1 MTTTGGPLIWTAG
14 SLWIFPGPGI
24 RNGVLLAI
32 IDGRGRIEETNWIQ
46 NPKSKIKKSGQKAA
60 F

>member
-1 MTTTGGPLIWTAG
+1 VTTTGGPLIWTAG
-14 SLWIFPGPGI
+14 SFWIFPGPGI
-24 RNGVLLAI
+24 RNGVLLTI

-46 NPKSKIKKSGQKAA
+46 NPKSKIQNPKKTA